1 MNQEL
6 IQKVLE
12 CPSLPSLPTVAMEV
26 LQLTRAKEVNINE
39 LAGAISK
46 DAALATKLLR
56 TVNSSLYG
64 HSQNISTIRH
74 AVAFLGIDSVK
85 SLVVGFSVITELGK
99 SKPRGFNHL
108 NYWRRSIY
116 AATAA
121 RTLAEKLL
129 HGNQETCFL
138 VALLMDVGM
147 LVLDRV
153 APREYGAVCDRA
165 RNHEELTALERRTLQ
180 LTHADVAKVL
190 AEQWKLPT
198 TLAVPM
204 AHHHRPHEVED
215 PLERKLA
222 DIALLAGRCADVFV
236 DAKPALSIADV
247 RRLCMELYQIS
258 ELECDAVLVNIGQR
272 TRQLAPLFEIAVE
285 ANLTYEGILEEATEE
300 LLSLDLEKKPAA
312 AAAEPAGAE
321 KRRAPRIRKDNA
333 IVILPH
339 VSGVLQAPVTVRLKD
354 VSSKGIGFYHKE
366 PIEKGSQFVVQLPQK
381 QGKPVSLLYNVVR
394 FQAERPGVFVIGA
407 ELVRILNPEQV
418 TARKERPVGAV
429 GRITDAVLS

>member
-1 MNQEL
+1 MNQDL
-6 IQKVLE
+6 IQKVLD
-12 CPSLPSLPTVAMEV
+12 CPTLPSLPTVAMEV
-26 LQLTRAKEVNINE
+26 LQLTRSNDVNMAE
-39 LAGAISK
+39 LANAISK
-46 DAALATKLLR
+46 DVALTTKILR

-74 AVAFLGIDSVK
+74 AVTFLGIDTVK
-85 SLVVGFSVITELGK
+85 SLVIGFSVITELGK
-99 SKPRGFNHL
+99 SKPRGFSHV

-121 RTLAEKLL
+121 RTLSEKLL

-153 APREYGAVCDRA
+153 IPREYGLVCDRA
-165 RNHEELTALERRTLQ
+165 RNHEELLALEGRTFQ
-180 LTHADVAKVL
+180 LTHAEVVKVL

-204 AHHHRPHEVED
+204 AHHHKPQNVED
-215 PLERKLA
+215 YLERKLA
-222 DIALLAGRCADVFV
+222 EVALLAGRCADIFV
-236 DAKPALSIADV
+236 DAKPAMSISDV

-258 ELECDAVLVNIGQR
+258 ELECDAILVNIGQR
-272 TRQLAPLFEIAVE
+272 TRQLAPLFEIPVE
-285 ANLTYEGILEEATEE
+285 GNLTYESILEDATDD
-300 LLSLDLEKKPAA
+300 LLSINLPQEASPVG
-312 AAAEPAGAE
+312 GAE

-339 VSGVLQAPVTVRLKD
+339 HAGVVQPPLTVKLKD
-354 VSSKGIGFYHKE
+354 VSSKGIGFYHNA
-366 PIEKGSQFVVQLPQK
+366 PLEKGRQFVVQLPQK
-381 QGKPVSLLYNVVR
+381 QGRPVSLLYHVVR
-394 FQAERPGVFVIGA
+394 FQAEGPGSFVIGA
-407 ELVRILNPEQV
+407 ELIRILNPDQV
-418 TARKERPVGAV
+418 LARRDRPPGAA

>member
-26 LQLTRAKEVNINE
+26 LQLTRSKDVNINE

-74 AVAFLGIDSVK
+74 AVAFLGIDAVK
-85 SLVVGFSVITELGK
+85 SLVVGFSVISELGK

-153 APREYGAVCDRA
+153 VPREYGGVCDRA
-165 RNHEELTALERRTLQ
+165 RNHEELLALERRTFQ

-198 TLAVPM
+198 TLAAPM
-204 AHHHRPHEVED
+204 AHHHRPHEVEE

-236 DAKPALSIADV
+236 DAKPALSISDV

-285 ANLTYEGILEEATEE
+285 ANLTYEGILEEATDE
-300 LLSLDLEKKPAA
+300 LLGLNLEKNP
-312 AAAEPAGAE
+312 PQPNGAE

-339 VSGVLQAPVTVRLKD
+339 VSGVLQAPMTVRLKD
-354 VSSKGIGFYHKE
+354 VSSKGIGFYHRE
-366 PIEKGSQFVVQLPQK
+366 PIEKGKQFVVQLPQK
-381 QGKPVSLLYNVVR
+381 QGRPVSLLYNVVR
-394 FQAERPGVFVIGA
+394 FQAEGPGLFVIGA

-418 TARKERPVGAV
+418 VHRKERPAGAV